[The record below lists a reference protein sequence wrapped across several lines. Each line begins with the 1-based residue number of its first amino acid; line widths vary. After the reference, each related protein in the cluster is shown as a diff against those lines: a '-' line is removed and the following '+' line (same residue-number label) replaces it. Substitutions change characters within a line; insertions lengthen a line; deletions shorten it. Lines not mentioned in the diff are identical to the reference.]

1 MMMMLA
7 VISLT
12 GCPDPPTEGPGP
24 NGGGE
29 IHHPGQKKGG
39 AIDDG
44 PNQDD
49 VLQVTSIEEC
59 YPEKM
64 TQRAVSIL
72 KIGGRA
78 SRQDWGLKG
87 VNNFAYRYRVVSE
100 LAVIDNSEGR
110 IRFRKKI
117 LDVHQVN
124 AVSKQ
129 TLEIS
134 LPTDPIM
141 AATFREAERIFLMP
155 VIPGYPLVKRLA
167 ELMEAIDPNLKA
179 TLTAIQ
185 KEFGLSPTSSHV
197 QLKVDDLAGRTFDIE
212 WVKDVGV
219 DVDNSK
225 EIDVKQGR
233 TPFNEKQLKRFFN
246 SVTLLSDFLLLDGKA
261 RKIGDAWSIDAS
273 HVREVLQFGMD
284 YDVKGKLQVKRV
296 KDKNAET
303 ALIEVVGGD
312 LEVSTV
318 DEERDQRGVVKVIDG
333 ELQWSKTDKMISRGR
348 FEIDGDT
355 LVRSRNHLL
364 FKAEVESDLE
374 IKAYYESEKI
384 GP

>member
-1 MMMMLA
+1 MWCFGTIDGPGLVCGRAVWGVGRRAGMMMMLA
-7 VISLT
+7 VISLM
-12 GCPDPPTEGPGP
+12 GCFDPPTEGLGP
-24 NGGGE
+24 NEGGE
-29 IHHPGQKKGG
+29 IHDPGQKKFD

-261 RKIGDAWSIDAS
+261 RKIGDAWSIDAR

-296 KDKNAET
+296 KD
-303 ALIEVVGGD
+303 
-312 LEVSTV
+312 
-318 DEERDQRGVVKVIDG
+318 
-333 ELQWSKTDKMISRGR
+333 
-348 FEIDGDT
+348 
-355 LVRSRNHLL
+355 
-364 FKAEVESDLE
+364 
-374 IKAYYESEKI
+374 
-384 GP
+384 